1 MIVNKDCLEF
11 IKSIESESVDLVLTD
26 PPYFEIVKN
35 DWDNQWKSEDEY
47 IEWCREWTKE
57 CVRVLKPNRCF
68 YIWGTTKTD
77 TFLKYKINVLNSFEE
92 LYYKNW
98 IIWSYDWG
106 GRPRNN
112 FARKHEDLLMYS
124 KGKDFLFNADDV
136 CVERA
141 VKTNMGLERKKN
153 LLKKKIKG
161 EEFTDKDK
169 KSWETYRL
177 KKVIHKDITRPI
189 LKKRVDCKQQMS
201 SFAKSFS
208 SMKSLIKEVRTSA
221 LSSFL
226 EELEEKAIKFA
237 KGKIPTDVWNK
248 NNHTT
253 SKEYCN
259 WHPTQKPLELLERVI
274 KANTN
279 KGDVVLDIFSGS
291 GSTAIA
297 ANNTGRIF
305 WGCEKDTEYY
315 EKSLIRIEELS
326 K

>member
-1 MIVNKDCLEF
+1 
-11 IKSIESESVDLVLTD
+11 
-26 PPYFEIVKN
+26 
-35 DWDNQWKSEDEY
+35 
-47 IEWCREWTKE
+47 
-57 CVRVLKPNRCF
+57 
-68 YIWGTTKTD
+68 
-77 TFLKYKINVLNSFEE
+77 
-92 LYYKNW
+92 
-98 IIWSYDWG
+98 
-106 GRPRNN
+106 
-112 FARKHEDLLMYS
+112 
-124 KGKDFLFNADDV
+124 
-136 CVERA
+136 
-141 VKTNMGLERKKN
+141 
-153 LLKKKIKG
+153 
-161 EEFTDKDK
+161 
-169 KSWETYRL
+169 
-177 KKVIHKDITRPI
+177 
-189 LKKRVDCKQQMS
+189 
-201 SFAKSFS
+201 
-208 SMKSLIKEVRTSA
+208 MKSLIKEVRTSV

-326 K
+326 KKC